1 MRKLRDGSAALALL
15 GLLLPQPRSLPPRQ
29 GPATWRATE
38 KPIFSVGAVMEPE
51 DQVFGEVPGAVRLNS
66 GTVVVADAQAGEL
79 RYFDPERRLL
89 HRVGRRGQGPR
100 EFIYIAGLARCR
112 GDTLLVLD
120 SRRTFL
126 QAWTPDATFA
136 GTMDLSDLAEHGFAS
151 PEPGALACND
161 RGTMVFVDR
170 RPSLPE
176 GGGDGPTRSVV
187 PIVVRRADGSLY
199 ELGEFP
205 GGERYFYRHPG
216 GGSSGPRP
224 LGKRTLVAVGDS
236 LIYVGT
242 GDDYEVAL
250 YSLDGDRVGTLR
262 DSVETRP
269 ITDKL
274 VDAFIDRIL
283 GETEDPAERR
293 RARSHYEAL
302 EYPDRT
308 PAYLDMLAGR
318 DGHLWIEAFR
328 LPGAPQRWR
337 VYTADGKRVAAVEMP
352 PRFRLVEA
360 GDDYLL
366 GVARD
371 DNDVEYVRIYGLVK
385 HT

>member
-1 MRKLRDGSAALALL
+1 MSLARGAATVL
-15 GLLLPQPRSLPPRQ
+15 GLFLLQAGAVSPRHAPVI
-29 GPATWRATE
+29 WRLTE

-51 DQVFGEVPGAVRLNS
+51 DQVFGEVAGAVRLSS
-66 GTVVVADAQAGEL
+66 GTVVVADALAGEL
-79 RYFDPERRLL
+79 RYFDPEGRLL
-89 HRVGRRGQGPR
+89 HRVGKRGEGPR

-151 PEPGALACND
+151 PEPRVFACND

-187 PIVVRRADGSLY
+187 PIVVRRSDGSLY

-250 YSLDGDRVGTLR
+250 YSLDGQRVGTLR
-262 DSVETRP
+262 DSVETLP
-269 ITDKL
+269 ITDAL
-274 VDAFIDRIL
+274 VESYVDHIVGD
-283 GETEDPAERR
+283 TEDAAERR
-293 RARSHYEAL
+293 KARSDYEAL
-302 EYPDRT
+302 QYPDRT
-308 PAYLDMLAGR
+308 PAYVDMLTVR

-328 LPGAPQRWR
+328 LPGEPQVWR
-337 VYTADGKRVAAVEMP
+337 VYTAEGKRVATVEMP
-352 PRFRLVEA
+352 PRFRLMEA
-360 GDDYLL
+360 GDDYVL

-371 DNDVEYVRIYGLVK
+371 DTDVEYVRIYGLVK
-385 HT
+385 P